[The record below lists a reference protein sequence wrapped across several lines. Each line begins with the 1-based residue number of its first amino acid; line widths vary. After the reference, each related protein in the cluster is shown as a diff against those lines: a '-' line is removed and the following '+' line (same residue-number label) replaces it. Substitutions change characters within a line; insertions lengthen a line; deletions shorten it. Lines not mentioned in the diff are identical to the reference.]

1 MEKPPRRLHTAAIR
15 SEGDVKFSR
24 ESLQQIRERLDI
36 VEVVGEYTTLQRR
49 GDRWWGLSPFKPEK
63 TPSFAVKP
71 EDGFYYCFS
80 TNRGG
85 DIFKF
90 ITEMEGIS
98 FPEAVKLLADRAG
111 VAVDEGAPDPDEAKR
126 RALLD
131 VYNRV
136 AGTFHYL
143 LQSDPRGA
151 EARDYAV
158 ARGISAEM
166 IATFMLGYTLDKG
179 EWLYQFLRKK
189 EYTGQFLQESGL
201 FSKRSPEYSLFR
213 HRLMFPIVD
222 ERGRVVAFGGRALRA
237 EERAKYI
244 NSPETIIYHKK
255 RVLYGLHQS
264 LDTIRTTRRAYIAEG
279 YLDVIAIH
287 QAGIPAAVAP
297 LGTAFTEE
305 QARLLKRWADSVV
318 LVFDGDAAGIEAA
331 VKGASTAERGKLE
344 CYIAVLPSGT
354 DPADILKNH
363 GAQYLRN
370 ILEQPLSA
378 WDFILRRAQQQYP
391 ASDPRGRELLLRNV
405 IPYIRIIDSEVRRE
419 AMLEQVADINRVSL
433 AAVKRD
439 YDHWRGGDTPT
450 QGHVQTQGEKQP
462 SDHHRTRDLTL
473 VLVCIRTNELFA
485 HLRNS
490 LRHSDLK
497 DVIAQQVFL
506 AAEDAYRHEEAFPRS
521 VLDRLR
527 DEDVRNRVLEFI
539 TSGEAEGWNV
549 AHVQD
554 AIRRL
559 RVEKLLIEQQ
569 EVVQQMR
576 VLPPQSDGDL
586 RRLQE
591 QKMALDQ
598 EIRELKARVDDG
610 TTK

>member
-1 MEKPPRRLHTAAIR
+1 M
-15 SEGDVKFSR
+15 KFSR
-24 ESLQQIRERLDI
+24 ESLQQIRDRLDI

-63 TPSFAVKP
+63 TPSFTVKP

-80 TNRGG
+80 TQRGG

-90 ITEMEGIS
+90 VSEMEGLS
-98 FPEAVKLLADRAG
+98 FPEAVKLLADKAG
-111 VAVDEGAPDPDEAKR
+111 VTVDEGTPDPDEARR

-131 VYNRV
+131 VYSRV
-136 AGTFHYL
+136 TGTFHYL
-143 LQSDPRGA
+143 LKTEPRGA
-151 EARDYAV
+151 EARAYATS
-158 ARGISAEM
+158 RGISSEM
-166 IATFMLGYTLDKG
+166 IAAFKLGYTLDQG
-179 EWLYQFLRKK
+179 EWLYHFLRKK
-189 EYTGQFLQESGL
+189 EYTPQFLRESGL

-213 HRLMFPIVD
+213 HRLMFPIAD
-222 ERGRVVAFGGRALRA
+222 ERGQVVAFGGRALRA

-244 NSPETIIYHKK
+244 NSPETIIYQKK

-305 QARLLKRWADSVV
+305 QARLLKRWADAVV
-318 LVFDGDAAGIEAA
+318 LVFDGDAAGIDAA
-331 VKGASTAERGKLE
+331 VKGASTAERGNLE
-344 CYIAVLPSGT
+344 CYIAVLPGGA
-354 DPADILKNH
+354 DPADILQNH
-363 GAQYLRN
+363 GAERLRN
-370 ILEQPLSA
+370 ILESPLAA
-378 WDFILRRAQQQYP
+378 WDFILRRAQQQYS
-391 ASDPRGRELLLRNV
+391 AGDPRGRELLLRNV
-405 IPYIRIIDSEVRRE
+405 IPYISIINSEVSRE

-439 YDHWRGGDTPT
+439 YDHWRGGKAPA
-450 QGHVQTQGEKQP
+450 HVQTHGEQQI
-462 SDHHRTRDLTL
+462 SDNHRTRELTL

-485 HLRNS
+485 LLRNG
-490 LRHSDLK
+490 LRPNDLN
-497 DVIAQQVFL
+497 DEVAQRVFL
-506 AAEDAYRHEEAFPRS
+506 AAEDAFRHEEAFPRS

-527 DEDVRNRVLEFI
+527 EEDLRNRVLEFI
-539 TSGEAEGWNV
+539 TSGEAEGWDGT
-549 AHVQD
+549 HVHD

-559 RVEKLLIEQQ
+559 RVEKLLHEQQ
-569 EVVQQMR
+569 EIVQQMR
-576 VLPPQSDGDL
+576 ILQPNSDGHL
-586 RRLQE
+586 RKLQE